1 MAFVLVEL
9 IVHQQIGEDVVLD
22 HLGGALAKVVQLK
35 LAAGK
40 QDIMPSVEQGEAV
53 IERGHHLQ
61 RHAGGKLFTLI
72 NVDQILH
79 RGKPRG
85 ND

>member
-1 MAFVLVEL
+1 MTFVLVEL
-9 IVHQQIGEDVVLD
+9 VIHQQIVQRMIFD

-35 LAAGK
+35 LAACE
-40 QDIMPSVEQGEAV
+40 QDIVPAVEQGEAL
-53 IERGHHLQ
+53 IEGGQHL
-61 RHAGGKLFTLI
+61 RSHAGGKLFTLI

-79 RGKPRG
+79 VEKPMG